1 MDEGACC
8 KGSGCTLS
16 SNHTGCTSNAAGWH
30 GPLHTDAERFIAER
44 FIAERFIA
52 ERFIAA

>member
-1 MDEGACC
+1 VDEGACC

-44 FIAERFIA
+44 FIG